1 MVYFVCPNCKITYS
15 IKDYDVD
22 KFCKKC
28 DTYLQKKVDIKKGAW
43 KQLFPYRP
51 YPQQIDFMNDIEKV
65 VSAGGVLI
73 AEACNGFG
81 KTASCISSLLAMR
94 KKIVYAT
101 RTHEQVYQVLTELK
115 KINKKSRRNYKA
127 VNLASRIHLCI
138 NPECKGLPQNEI
150 QEMCHAFRKNDDC
163 DFESYIEDVPGSL
176 PSVLDRETLIL
187 EGQRRNVCP
196 YYLSRL
202 LSKKCDVTVTPYPYV
217 FNPMIRFSTGLDLEN
232 KVLILD
238 EGHNIDQI
246 GQEILSDTLSERGLA
261 AAVEEIKLIGKTSRH
276 LDRLETFLHE
286 QKNEKPTIVD
296 PRVLKSDLE
305 TTMNLDLNEFID
317 IHSSYVDVIKAKKL
331 QAGNP
336 PVSFLNGVIRFLEL
350 IQDSEKSKYIGIYTR
365 NYYGANIIEYRCLD
379 PRLAIKPV
387 IDMSE
392 SVLIMSGTITPI
404 DLFAEII
411 GQTDSTQKVYPSIQ
425 DPRNVRMVIEKGV
438 STIYRERTIDM
449 ITRIG
454 NVLSKEIKEVK
465 KGTLIFFTQRAFMN
479 TCLDIWIKKGIIKS
493 HGRRLSLAGKTL
505 YREGRDAKQ
514 NRGVVKHYKSV
525 ANSLGGAILCCVFR
539 GRNSEGSNFPDDE
552 ARAIILVGVPY
563 ANYGDPVVRA
573 QIGYYNK
580 QKRGLGHKWYKMD
593 AFRAANQS
601 IGRGIRGRED
611 WCHYW
616 LMDWRYA
623 ENQNMLSKWAL
634 GEGPEIKNSFNN
646 KHEIENNFFGN
657 LNID

>member
-1 MVYFVCPNCKITYS
+1 MVSIVCPNCQSTYS
-15 IKDYDVD
+15 IKEYVVD

-28 DTYLQKKVDIKKGAW
+28 GTHLQKKADIKKGAW
-43 KQLFPYRP
+43 KQLFPYQP

-65 VSAGGVLI
+65 ASTGGVLI

-94 KKIVYAT
+94 KKIIYAT

-115 KINKKSRRNYKA
+115 TINKKSGRDYKA

-138 NPECKGLPQNEI
+138 NPDCKGLPQNEI
-150 QEMCHAFRKNDDC
+150 QEMCHVFRKNDDC
-163 DFESYIEDVPGSL
+163 TFESYLEVIPGSL

-187 EGQRRNVCP
+187 EGQKRNLCP
-196 YYLSRL
+196 YYLSRFF
-202 LSKKCDVTVTPYPYV
+202 SKKCDVTVTPYPYV
-217 FNPMIRFSTGLDLEN
+217 FNPMIRLSTGLDLEN

-246 GQEILSDTLSERGLA
+246 GQDILSDTLSERGLA
-261 AAVEEIKLIGKTSRH
+261 AALEEIKLIGKTSKH
-276 LDRLETFLHE
+276 LESLETFLHE
-286 QKNEKPTIVD
+286 QKNEKPIIID
-296 PRVLKSDLE
+296 PRVLQSNLE
-305 TTMNLDLNEFID
+305 TIMDTDLNKFID
-317 IHSSYVDVIKAKKL
+317 IHIPFVEVIKTKKL

-336 PVSFLNGVIRFLEL
+336 PVSFLNGIIKFLEL
-350 IQDSEKSKYIGIYTR
+350 IQNSEKSKYIGIYTR

-387 IDMSE
+387 IDLAE

-425 DPRNVRMVIEKGV
+425 DTRNVRMVIETGV
-438 STIYRERTIDM
+438 STIFRERTIDM

-454 NVLSKEIKEVK
+454 NILAEEIMEVK
-465 KGTLIFFTQRAFMN
+465 KGTLVFFTQRAFMN
-479 TCLDIWIKKGIIKS
+479 KCLDTWLKKGIIKS
-493 HGRRLSLAGKTL
+493 GGRSLYLADKTL

-514 NRGVVKHYKSV
+514 NREVVKRYKKE
-525 ANSLGGAILCCVFR
+525 AKSLRGAILCCVFR

-552 ARAIILVGVPY
+552 ARAIILIGVPY

-573 QIGYYNK
+573 QISYFNK

-601 IGRGIRGRED
+601 IGRGIRSIED

-623 ENQNMLSKWAL
+623 ENQDMLSKWAL
-634 GEGPEIKNSFNN
+634 GDGPEIKNSYYN
-646 KHEIENNFFGN
+646 KHDIKNDFFYY
-657 LNID
+657 LNQD